1 MSGVSPG
8 EGGEQDSRTASQDDS
23 PSQAAQQNANDVI
36 PIEELD
42 GPARRQLDSVC
53 PGSPADHAEQ
63 HECEL
68 GGIGF
73 RQERDKASL
82 GDALS
87 GTRIS
92 CLTTLDRLE
101 FASANNT
108 NRKSGKSNPTPGL
121 LFLLRL

>member
-1 MSGVSPG
+1 MSWVCPG
-8 EGGEQDSRTASQDDS
+8 DGGEQDSWTASQDDS
-23 PSQAAQQNANDVI
+23 PSQAAQQNADDVI

-68 GGIGF
+68 GGISF

-92 CLTTLDRLE
+92 CL
-101 FASANNT
+101 AT
-108 NRKSGKSNPTPGL
+108 NRKSGKSNPVPGL
-121 LFLLRL
+121 LFLLLL

>member
-1 MSGVSPG
+1 MSLVSRG
-8 EGGEQDSRTASQDDS
+8 NGGGKDSSTASQGDS
-23 PSQAAQQNANDVI
+23 PSQAAQRNADDVI

-42 GPARRQLDSVC
+42 GPARRQLESVC

-68 GGIGF
+68 GGISL

-87 GTRIS
+87 RRATPDRGCSS
-92 CLTTLDRLE
+92 CCSFSVL
-101 FASANNT
+101 
-108 NRKSGKSNPTPGL
+108 PGAGEQVPL
-121 LFLLRL
+121 WLAVHRPQA